1 MNVQFLLGM
10 KLNYQIFILILY
22 FVNDK
27 NRVESRYFFSQF
39 CVSFCL
45 GVHGS
50 FVYAVHL
57 VKTWLIYSG
66 GLTDWLLHRGGSGG
80 NHGA

>member
-45 GVHGS
+45 GVHGFFCLCS
-50 FVYAVHL
+50 SCGDHL
-57 VKTWLIYSG
+57 VDLFWEI
-66 GLTDWLLHRGGSGG
+66 DWLLHGCG
-80 NHGA
+80 NEGNRVA